1 MPIKKIPKLKKFTGF
16 SAEER
21 AAVQARA
28 LELKAEAESANG
40 EKQVLAAIARLPEP
54 DRSLAK
60 RVHAIVRAAA
70 PKLVPKTWYGFPA
83 YANKDGKIVC
93 FFQQASKFK
102 YRYSTL
108 GFQDMAK
115 IDDGDM
121 WPVAYAVTKITPAGE
136 KKIAALVRKAVL

>member
-1 MPIKKIPKLKKFTGF
+1 MPTAKKKVFTGF
-16 SAEER
+16 SAAER
-21 AAVQARA
+21 AAMQARA

-40 EKQVLAAIARLPEP
+40 EKQVLAAIAKLPEP

-60 RVHAIVRAAA
+60 RVHAIVRRAA

-93 FFQQASKFK
+93 FFQYASKFK

-108 GFQDMAK
+108 GFQDAAS
-115 IDDGDM
+115 IDDGEM
-121 WPVAYAVTKITPAGE
+121 WPVAYALKKLTPADE
-136 KKIAALVRKAVL
+136 KKIAALVKKAVR